1 MADESSTTV
10 QVQESPQLIAY
21 QHDEDKGWKIEPAG
35 VRREWMDATTGKFA
49 YRCLPLSMANQLG
62 WVVRA
67 PGTFSA
73 EWTGKPGLDALKLKF
88 TDSPPHYKKQ
98 VVSNF
103 GHGIISFVLPWIFRT
118 PPGVLTLVRGPSNY
132 WVNGAHAL
140 EGLVE
145 TDWITSTVSMNY
157 QVTVRNRE
165 VWFRKDEPLCMLV
178 PMRLELIE
186 EMQPVQRD
194 IQMNPQLHKDAL
206 EWNQKRAATI
216 KTNIDKIMK
225 EGPEVAKTFELD
237 YTRGRTVGGRRT
249 EYHRSNLKLKQLQ
262 KE

>member
-1 MADESSTTV
+1 MTSEQQSADAAPEPL
-10 QVQESPQLIAY
+10 QMIAY
-21 QHDEDKGWKIEPAG
+21 QHDEDKGWTIEPAG

-73 EWTGKPGLDALKLKF
+73 EWTGKPGMDALKLKF
-88 TDSPPHYKKQ
+88 TDSPPHYQKQ
-98 VVSNF
+98 VASNF

-118 PPGVLTLVRGPSNY
+118 PPGVETLVRGPSNY
-132 WVNGAHAL
+132 WINGAHPL

-145 TDWITSTVSMNY
+145 TDWISATVSMNY

-165 VWFRKDEPLCMLV
+165 VWFRKGEPLCMLV

-186 EMQPVQRD
+186 EMQPVRRD
-194 IQMNPQLHKDAL
+194 IQMNPQLYKEAL
-206 EWNQKRAATI
+206 EWNQKRGATI
-216 KTNIDKIMK
+216 KTNLDRSIK
-225 EGPEVAKTFELD
+225 EGPDVKKVFELD
-237 YTRGRTVGGRRT
+237 YTRGQTAGGRTAEHHRT
-249 EYHRSNLKLKQLQ
+249 NLKLKSLQ
-262 KE
+262 NE